1 MIKIKSIENNLDWYL
16 HLYIQMLED
25 ISVEMEIP
33 FPAKEEAYELFDN
46 FNTDAGKDRHFIEK

>member
-1 MIKIKSIENNLDWYL
+1 
-16 HLYIQMLED
+16 MLED